1 MTAFWITMGG
11 LAALVL
17 AGTVGECKVRRILRE
32 TLGES
37 KESKEAE

>member
-11 LAALVL
+11 LVALVI
-17 AGTVGECKVRRILRE
+17 AGTMGERKVRRILRE

-37 KESKEAE
+37 KETE